1 MPNDSDMQPQ
11 NVRPL
16 DLATLAASISRN
28 YGDDGAIIVTKGPDG
43 YRVGVHNLSLDEA
56 KDALCVAICDVVSKA
71 LA

>member
-1 MPNDSDMQPQ
+1 MADNRSAPGS
-11 NVRPL
+11 VRPL
-16 DLATLAASISRN
+16 NLTTLAASIRRS

-43 YRVGVHNLSLDEA
+43 YRVGVYNLSLDEA